1 MKLIQLAY
9 RKIIDIE
16 SKAHWERYVFED
28 SYKEFLMQFQLFN
41 KEKKHNSFSQLLA
54 RYSEADKLHFLV
66 SAAIAGHIAQLGKIP
81 SVQNMLGKTFLPFN
95 LYRFE
100 IIDSDISNKKEHRV
114 AVIFYSDTVVLHET
128 IGDHLLISLDAEDK
142 NPERKAVQTELVK
155 LQPFLS
161 IYSIQYIHHATSIFG
176 NNILS

>member
-9 RKIIDIE
+9 RRVIDIE

-28 SYKEFLMQFQLFN
+28 SYKELRMQFQLFN
-41 KEKKHNSFSQLLA
+41 TDKKHITFSQLVA
-54 RYSEADKLHFLV
+54 QVPEAEKLHFLV
-66 SAAIAGHIAQLGKIP
+66 SAAIAGHISLLGKIP
-81 SVQNMLGKTFLPFN
+81 YVQNTLGITVLPFN

-100 IIDSDISNKKEHRV
+100 IIDSNINNKNAHRV
-114 AVIFYSDTVVLHET
+114 AVIFYSAPVVLHEI
-128 IGDHLLISLDAEDK
+128 IGEHLLVSLDPD
-142 NPERKAVQTELVK
+142 NNNNERKMVQTELIK

-161 IYSIQYIHHATSIFG
+161 IYSIQYQHHATSIIS